1 MIVLRGIE
9 PFECRDLGRNGLRE
23 NARPVELVD
32 VPPRNPALIGIGRED
47 GRAVPWS
54 DIRPLAIELCR
65 REDYWTDEND
75 VGLRNEL
82 LIEATIGPSL
92 SLSVR
97 AAIQAGS
104 VWKAFH
110 LVSHSPIESQASM

>member
-1 MIVLRGIE
+1 MHLSEKVVGSPSVLQRATG
-9 PFECRDLGRNGLRE
+9 RVDLSKQGMVGLGRIK
-23 NARPVELVD
+23 AR
-32 VPPRNPALIGIGRED
+32 RRIHCAC
-47 GRAVPWS
+47 
-54 DIRPLAIELCR
+54 IRQCG
-65 REDYWTDEND
+65 DYLTDEND

-97 AAIQAGS
+97 AAIQVGS

-110 LVSHSPIESQASM
+110 LVSHSAIESQVSM

>member
-1 MIVLRGIE
+1 M
-9 PFECRDLGRNGLRE
+9 
-23 NARPVELVD
+23 
-32 VPPRNPALIGIGRED
+32 
-47 GRAVPWS
+47 
-54 DIRPLAIELCR
+54 
-65 REDYWTDEND
+65 DEND

-82 LIEATIGPSL
+82 LTEATMGPSL

-97 AAIQAGS
+97 AAIQVGS